1 MTGARTYINV
11 ATFLVLTVLL
21 VTLGMANFVTS
32 GATGPRL
39 TADFVD
45 ATGVSARNDVTMRGI
60 VVGTVGDVDFA
71 GDYVRVTMELQ
82 PGTEV
87 PNDTTALI
95 VRRSPI
101 GELTIE
107 LDPGTGPPI
116 EPGGHISV
124 VNTEPPPD
132 VSTTIEVFADILHA
146 VPSEDI
152 GTVVSELATALR
164 GRSADIAKFADA
176 SLALPERLLEIQD
189 ELESLIR
196 NGPKL
201 TGVLADNA
209 TVFADDITQ
218 TAILADIL
226 RDKRFDLVDLNV
238 NGARFLEVA
247 ADLLSDE
254 KANLA
259 CFIKDSGKTNAAI
272 AARRGDLIKT
282 LAMNHFFFDGVRQ
295 AVRKDPDGG
304 TWFRVQLL
312 PHQEP
317 SGETYAEKRP
327 VPDVFPGR
335 ACSNRYGNGVD
346 RATGKSVLPET
357 SKIHK

>member
-1 MTGARTYINV
+1 MTSARTYINV
-11 ATFLVLTVLL
+11 ATFLVMTVLL
-21 VTLGMANFVTS
+21 TYLGLSNFILS
-32 GATGPRL
+32 QSTGPKL

-45 ATGVSARNDVTMRGI
+45 ASGVATRNDVTMRGI

-71 GDYVRVTMELQ
+71 GDYVRVTMELH

-87 PNDTTALI
+87 PNDSKALI

-107 LDPGTGPPI
+107 LDPGDGPPI

-146 VPSEDI
+146 VPSEELD
-152 GTVVSELATALR
+152 TVVSELAAALR
-164 GRSADIAKFADA
+164 GRSADLAKFADA

-196 NGPKL
+196 NGPKV
-201 TGVLADNA
+201 TGVFADNA
-209 TVFADDITQ
+209 EVFADDITQ

-226 RDKRFDLVDLNV
+226 RDKRFELVDLNV

-282 LAMNHFFFDGVRQ
+282 LDLNHFFFDGVRQ

-312 PHQEP
+312 PHTEP
-317 SGETYAEKRP
+317 SGRTYAEKRP
-327 VPDVFPGR
+327 VPDVFPAR
-335 ACSNRYGNGVD
+335 ACRNRYGSGVGPAD
-346 RATGKSVLPET
+346 DTSVLPKN
-357 SKIHK
+357 SQVHR